1 MQAGLGADVDR
12 DVGVKRQVLPRDD
25 LVLGRVH
32 PVLLPGL
39 TGLGEH
45 VESRKRVGGKGARMG
60 DEGQRKQAF
69 ELFKVHHSVNN
80 TISLGSTLYFSCI
93 CSLLCVILFYNTITV
108 AVPLWVDVVAFVQLV
123 FDHLV
128 PANG

>member
-32 PVLLPGL
+32 PVLLPGV

-45 VESRKRVGGKGARMG
+45 VEPWRGGGVGTK
-60 DEGQRKQAF
+60 K
-69 ELFKVHHSVNN
+69 SVFRYITQPITPSSLDQFILIMCYFVMCLIFFNYHPGRC
-80 TISLGSTLYFSCI
+80 TSLG
-93 CSLLCVILFYNTITV
+93 
-108 AVPLWVDVVAFVQLV
+108 
-123 FDHLV
+123 
-128 PANG
+128 

>member
-45 VESRKRVGGKGARMG
+45 VEPWRGGGGAETKKSVFRCITQPITPSSLDQFILIMYLYV
-60 DEGQRKQAF
+60 
-69 ELFKVHHSVNN
+69 LFRYVS
-80 TISLGSTLYFSCI
+80 YF
-93 CSLLCVILFYNTITV
+93 F
-108 AVPLWVDVVAFVQLV
+108 F
-123 FDHLV
+123 
-128 PANG
+128 

>member
-45 VESRKRVGGKGARMG
+45 VEPWRGGGGGGGRRRKR
-60 DEGQRKQAF
+60 AF
-69 ELFKVHHSVNN
+69 SNN
-80 TISLGSTLYFSCI
+80 TIILGSIYTHHVLFRYVSYF
-93 CSLLCVILFYNTITV
+93 F
-108 AVPLWVDVVAFVQLV
+108 
-123 FDHLV
+123 
-128 PANG
+128 